1 MFNLIKPS
9 KDIHDLTFFDRTF
22 LYIAYADDTTFSLKD
37 KESVKKVMNLFHTF
51 SIYSD
56 LNPNKSK
63 CEIASIGV
71 LKVVSMEL
79 CEMESIDLTKN
90 LVKILGIHFS
100 YN

>member
-63 CEIASIGV
+63 CEIAGIGV

-79 CEMESIDLTKN
+79 CEMESVDLTKN